1 MASSFFLEFAIFTF
15 TIMEE
20 YKIKEDG
27 SMLFVGIALVLIG
40 VFLIGKSS
48 K

>member
-1 MASSFFLEFAIFTF
+1 MASSFLLFAKLTAP
-15 TIMEE
+15 IMERS
-20 YKIKEDG
+20 KIKEDDL
-27 SMLFVGIALVLIG
+27 MLFMGIALVLIG